1 MEQGASAPEVSGGMS
16 HFSETTSSDIG
27 PRRVAYFYDPD
38 VGSYY
43 YGEGHPMKPQRIKMT
58 HQLVVGYDLYRHMDV
73 YRPHKASEVEMS
85 MFHARE
91 YVFSPTFKSHHLLVI
106 FHSFVQLPRT
116 I

>member
-1 MEQGASAPEVSGGMS
+1 MATDGSIPPTVAGMS
-16 HFSETTSSDIG
+16 HFSDTTSSDG
-27 PRRVAYFYDPD
+27 GNRRVAYFYDPD

-91 YVFSPTFKSHHLLVI
+91 YVYKLGCVI
-106 FHSFVQLPRT
+106 
-116 I
+116 

>member
-16 HFSETTSSDIG
+16 YFSEATSGDVG

-91 YVFSPTFKSHHLLVI
+91 YV
-106 FHSFVQLPRT
+106 
-116 I
+116 